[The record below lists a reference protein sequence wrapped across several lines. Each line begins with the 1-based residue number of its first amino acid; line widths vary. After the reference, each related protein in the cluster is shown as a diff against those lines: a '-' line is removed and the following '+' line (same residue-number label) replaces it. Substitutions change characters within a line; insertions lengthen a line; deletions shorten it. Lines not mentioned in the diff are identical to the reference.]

1 MVELLRSLLC
11 GVFRRAD
18 SSESSSRGG
27 TPGIVIAEPRQQQ
40 QPRWS
45 TINHHHH
52 HSSVVVASS
61 SDPSPLHQGLRHR
74 IVITATAR
82 LWYCHHQTPLL
93 FIGGY
98 VIVSSSPCLRF
109 IITLTV
115 FLRCQLHLIINI
127 LTTTSSR

>member
-61 SDPSPLHQGLRHR
+61 SDPSPLHRGLRHR
-74 IVITATAR
+74 FVITLSSFHHHPHRFPAVPTSS
-82 LWYCHHQTPLL
+82 HHQHPDNHVVTVASSA
-93 FIGGY
+93 FG
-98 VIVSSSPCLRF
+98 VITTQSSP
-109 IITLTV
+109 
-115 FLRCQLHLIINI
+115 
-127 LTTTSSR
+127 SSASQPSRQ